1 MIAIAWQACVC
12 WFIPAPG
19 LSGVERQDFR
29 PVGLGWGSRG
39 RCNMLLIDMVPTR
52 LQCACALGRGADLG
66 LVSYTC
72 LLLTRVLEAV
82 TMGLGPRVTGLR
94 PYADSVWC

>member
-1 MIAIAWQACVC
+1 
-12 WFIPAPG
+12 
-19 LSGVERQDFR
+19 
-29 PVGLGWGSRG
+29 
-39 RCNMLLIDMVPTR
+39 MLLIDMVPTR
-52 LQCACALGRGADLG
+52 LQCACALGRGADIG